1 MPVDNT
7 TLAIFG
13 LIAWTL
19 LLLVAIALMRTTAS
33 TAGGRDANSFSPN
46 GDDLS
51 PFSGRLCRA
60 HATCYEFL
68 PFALAA
74 MLYAVATDQAGITNG
89 LALIV
94 LGARVGQSA
103 VHIISKSNLAVMLRF
118 ALLLPQVG
126 IVLYWAAKFT
136 FLQA

>member
-1 MPVDNT
+1 MHADNT

-19 LLLVAIALMRTTAS
+19 LLLISIAMMRTGATLTA
-33 TAGGRDANSFSPN
+33 GRDANSFTPD

-60 HATCYEFL
+60 HANCYEFL

-74 MLYAVATDQAGITNG
+74 MLYAVATDQTAVTNG

-94 LGARVGQSA
+94 LAARLGQSI
-103 VHIISKSNLAVMLRF
+103 VHILSKSNLAVMLRF
-118 ALLLPQVG
+118 AFLLPQIG

-136 FLQA
+136 FL